1 MGATFNIPTKN
12 TETRRY
18 VKRVKNAG
26 KILEG
31 SSVIDIDDFVTG
43 CKDLGVW
50 NSMVCWPLR
59 STQNTGTNTAFS
71 LGGLGIY
78 NGSLVNGPTWQNNGM
93 YINGTQGVHLISPFL
108 NYPYGAGQ
116 YGVCVFGVAN
126 PLEWQLDM
134 SELVLFGA
142 NPTTTWAYDA
152 GEFTISSL
160 VMGQNT
166 IFMHQALVDYNGRIP
181 NECSRLFGG
190 PSVSKNKYSYFGYTP
205 SNTYQNC
212 LFVADNISTTNNE
225 NVQQSNTYGI
235 LTGGIK
241 TTAVMGCGSRYPNT
255 KGIISI
261 VGYFSSNI
269 TASQH
274 QQMLNLYK
282 TTLGKGLGL
291 P

>member
-26 KILEG
+26 KILKG

-59 STQNTGTNTAFS
+59 STQNTETNTALS
-71 LGGLGIY
+71 LGGLGTY
-78 NGSLVNGPTWQNNGM
+78 DGTLVNGPTWQNNGM
-93 YINGTQGVHLISPFL
+93 YINGTQGVHLIPSFL
-108 NYPYGAGQ
+108 NYPYAAGQ
-116 YGVCVFGVAN
+116 YGVCSFAVSN
-126 PLEWQLDM
+126 PLEWQLEDAD
-134 SELVLFGA
+134 LVFFGSQ
-142 NPTTTWAYDA
+142 PTSSWAYDA
-152 GEFTISSL
+152 GNFHVTTGVGGGTTISL
-160 VMGQNT
+160 QMLN
-166 IFMHQALVDYNGRIP
+166 VDYNGRYA
-181 NECSRLFGG
+181 NECSRLFGS
-190 PSVSKNKYSYFGYTP
+190 PLITKNKYSYFGYTP

-212 LFVADNISTTNNE
+212 LFVVDNSSSINRENAVLSQTYGVLNSGITTN
-225 NVQQSNTYGI
+225 SI
-235 LTGGIK
+235 L
-241 TTAVMGCGSRYPNT
+241 GCGGRSANT

-261 VGYFSSNI
+261 VGYFSNNI

-274 QQMLNLYK
+274 QQILNLYK